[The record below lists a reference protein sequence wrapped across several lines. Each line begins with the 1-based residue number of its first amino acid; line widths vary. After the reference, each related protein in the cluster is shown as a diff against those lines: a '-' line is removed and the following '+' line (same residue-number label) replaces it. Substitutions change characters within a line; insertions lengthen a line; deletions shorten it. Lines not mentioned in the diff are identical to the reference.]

1 MLDKVVEYLCV
12 LQYIIVVYDMD
23 MKQEN
28 VQIKLNDE
36 TIIIQKN
43 LRFLLWNFVT
53 WYSKSFS
60 RTANGCRSY
69 ILSNSS
75 WSFSNSQS
83 LIVKQN
89 VSDLKILFLF
99 WSSLTLLQEVD
110 EEFQ

>member
-1 MLDKVVEYLCV
+1 
-12 LQYIIVVYDMD
+12 MD
-23 MKQEN
+23 MKREN

-43 LRFLLWNFVT
+43 WRFLLWSFVT
-53 WYSKSFS
+53 WYSKSCS
-60 RTANGCRSY
+60 RTANGCRSI

-75 WSFSNSQS
+75 WSLSNSQS

-89 VSDLKILFLF
+89 ALDLKILFLF
-99 WSSLTLLQEVD
+99 PSSLTLLQEVD